1 SPLPAPPLPAP
12 LPAMGSGRCC
22 PFLPALLPAL
32 LLPPAAWGD
41 CGPLPN
47 ISHAEPPEDAKHG
60 GSFTVGSKVTYRCL
74 AGYVKRPLLPDTI
87 QCLANSQWSN
97 LQQFCVRSCPS
108 PPRVRFAKISQ
119 EDETQSFYP
128 VGITVRYICRPG
140 YENTTDQLPTST
152 CLDNLTWSAVP
163 ELCQK
168 IPCLAPPVIENGQ
181 LTDGNRDFVFG
192 MAVTYSCNK
201 GFSLIGDS
209 TIHCAADDNL
219 NGMWSGPAPECKEP
233 PTIDNG
239 MHNGTKGRAFVHGS
253 VVVYKC
259 KDGFALAGVASIRC
273 TVDHQ
278 DRGVWSKPTPECKR
292 VVPPTEQLPDVLCEE
307 PPMTDNGMHN
317 GTKGRVFVH
326 GSVVVYRCKDGF
338 TLAGGFLKCSEVES
352 AAAAKRINGECL
364 HVSDTYLKKLFDT
377 NKSGIICEY

>member
-97 LQQFCVRSCPS
+97 LQQFCV
-108 PPRVRFAKISQ
+108 Q
-119 EDETQSFYP
+119 
-128 VGITVRYICRPG
+128 
-140 YENTTDQLPTST
+140 
-152 CLDNLTWSAVP
+152 
-163 ELCQK
+163 